1 MTSTAPSPASWSE
14 LLGPRYRSTSAVLA
28 GGVGLHA
35 VNIFLTTSLLP
46 TAIGELGR
54 ESLYA
59 WSATVFM
66 VTSVISSMTVSRLL
80 AHRGALGAY
89 LFALAPFFVGT
100 MICAVS
106 PSMEVLLVG
115 RAVQGLGGGLLA
127 GLSYAVLREA
137 LPEHLWARATAL
149 VSAMWGVGT
158 LAGPAIGGLFAQLG
172 QWRLAFVALAVVAAA
187 IAVIAPRALPRTER
201 VRGGEPVPAT
211 SLVLLTLATIAISV
225 ASIVGNRTH
234 MLALIAVGAAFIVL
248 FLAWERRSPRRVLP
262 QSTYTRASSLKW
274 IYLTIAVLASGTV
287 SEAFTPLF
295 GQRLAGLVPFA
306 AGFLGAMMSVGWSAT
321 MIFSSDISRP
331 RTQTAAKIAGPA
343 VLAAG
348 LLLTAALWRD
358 DAGPVTVI
366 LWAGALAAAGA
377 GIGLAF
383 PHLMVAAMRSTDDE
397 QEGAKAAAGL
407 NTVELIAMALGSAV
421 AGVLV
426 NLGAPSALASARL
439 LFLGLGVIAAAGVF
453 TAYRATRQAERE
465 DPGRPYVRVAK

>member
-1 MTSTAPSPASWSE
+1 MTTTAASPTGWPE

-28 GGVGLHA
+28 GGVALHA
-35 VNIFLTTSLLP
+35 VNIFLTTTLLP
-46 TAIGELGR
+46 TAIGELGH

-66 VTSVISSMTVSRLL
+66 VASVISSMTVSRLL
-80 AHRGALGAY
+80 ARRGALGAY
-89 LFALAPFFVGT
+89 LFALAPFAAGT

-106 PSMEVLLVG
+106 PVMEILLVG
-115 RAVQGLGGGLLA
+115 RAIQGLGGGLLA

-172 QWRLAFVALAVVAAA
+172 QWRLAFVALAGVAAA

-201 VRGGEPVPAT
+201 GRGGEPVPVV
-211 SLVLLTLATIAISV
+211 SLALLTLATIAISV
-225 ASIVGNRTH
+225 AGILGDRTRMLIMIALGVVFVG
-234 MLALIAVGAAFIVL
+234 L
-248 FLAWERRSPRRVLP
+248 FVAWERRSPNRVLP
-262 QSTYTRASSLKW
+262 KSTYTTASSLKW
-274 IYLTIAVLASGTV
+274 IYLAIAVLASGTV

-295 GQRLAGLVPFA
+295 GQRLAGLAPFA
-306 AGFLGAMMSVGWSAT
+306 AGFLGAMMSVGWSVT
-321 MIFSSDISRP
+321 MVFSSAVSRP
-331 RTQTAAKIAGPA
+331 RAQQAATVAGPV

-348 LLLTAALWRD
+348 LLVTAGLWRD
-358 DAGPVTVI
+358 DAGPGTVI
-366 LWAGALAAAGA
+366 LCAGVLVAAGA

-383 PHLMVAAMRSTDDE
+383 PHLMVAAMRSSDDE

-407 NTVELIAMALGSAV
+407 NTVELIAMAVGSAI

-426 NLGAPSALASARL
+426 NLGAPSPLTSARL
-439 LFLGLGVIAAAGVF
+439 LFLGLGVIAAVGVYP
-453 TAYRATRQAERE
+453 ACRATRHPIARSSDSPTAVE
-465 DPGRPYVRVAK
+465 

>member
-1 MTSTAPSPASWSE
+1 MTTTAASPASWSE
-14 LLGPRYRSTSAVLA
+14 LLGPRYRSTSVVLA

-66 VTSVISSMTVSRLL
+66 VASVISSMTVSRLL

-100 MICAVS
+100 MICAVG
-106 PSMEVLLVG
+106 PTMEVLLVG
-115 RAVQGLGGGLLA
+115 RAIQGLGGGLLA

-137 LPEHLWARATAL
+137 LPEQLWARATAL

-172 QWRLAFVALAVVAAA
+172 LWRLAFVALAVVAAA
-187 IAVIAPRALPRTER
+187 IALIAPRALPRTER
-201 VRGGEPVPAT
+201 VRGGEPVPAM
-211 SLVLLTLATIAISV
+211 SLALLTLATIAISV
-225 ASIVGNRTH
+225 AGILGNRTQ
-234 MLALIAVGAAFIVL
+234 MLVLIALGVVFIAL
-248 FLAWERRSPRRVLP
+248 FVAWERRSHHRVLP

-306 AGFLGAMMSVGWSAT
+306 AGFLGAMMSVGWSVT

-331 RTQTAAKIAGPA
+331 RAQTAAKVAGPV

-348 LLLTAALWRD
+348 LLVTAGLWRD
-358 DAGPVTVI
+358 DAGLGTVI

-383 PHLMVAAMRSTDDE
+383 PHLMVAAMRSSDDE

-407 NTVELIAMALGSAV
+407 NTVELIAMAVGSAI

-426 NLGAPSALASARL
+426 NLGAPSILTSARL
-439 LFLGLGVIAAAGVF
+439 LFLGLGVIATVGVY
-453 TAYRATRQAERE
+453 TAYRATRHAAATSPASPRT
-465 DPGRPYVRVAK
+465 VA

>member
-1 MTSTAPSPASWSE
+1 MTTTAPSRAGWSE

-66 VTSVISSMTVSRLL
+66 VASVISSMTVSRLL

-89 LFALAPFFVGT
+89 LFALAPFFAGT
-100 MICAVS
+100 MICAIG

-115 RAVQGLGGGLLA
+115 RAVQGIGGGLLA

-137 LPEHLWARATAL
+137 LPERLWARATAL

-172 QWRLAFVALAVVAAA
+172 HWRLAFVALAVVAAV

-211 SLVLLTLATIAISV
+211 SLALLTLATIAISV
-225 ASIVGNRTH
+225 AGILGNRTH
-234 MLALIAVGAAFIVL
+234 MLILIAVGVVFVAA

-262 QSTYTRASSLKW
+262 KSTYSRASSLKW

-295 GQRLAGLVPFA
+295 GQRLAGLAPFA
-306 AGFLGAMMSVGWSAT
+306 AGFLGAMMSVGWSVT
-321 MIFSSDISRP
+321 MIFSSDISRR
-331 RTQTAAKIAGPA
+331 RTKTVAMITGPL

-358 DAGPVTVI
+358 DAGLAVVI
-366 LWAGALAAAGA
+366 LWAVTLAAAGA

-383 PHLMVAAMRSTDDE
+383 PHLMVAAMQSTDDAH
-397 QEGAKAAAGL
+397 EGAKAAAGL
-407 NTVELIAMALGSAV
+407 NTVELIAMAVGSAV

-426 NLGAPSALASARL
+426 NLGAPSTLTSAQL
-439 LFLGLGVIAAAGVF
+439 LFLGLGVIATAGVF
-453 TAYRATRQAERE
+453 TAYRATRQADRGNA
-465 DPGRPYVRVAK
+465 DPS

>member
-1 MTSTAPSPASWSE
+1 MTTTAPSPASWSA

-66 VTSVISSMTVSRLL
+66 VASVISSMTVSRLL

-172 QWRLAFVALAVVAAA
+172 QWRLAFVALAVVAAV

-225 ASIVGNRTH
+225 AGILGNRTH

-262 QSTYTRASSLKW
+262 QSTYTR
-274 IYLTIAVLASGTV
+274 
-287 SEAFTPLF
+287 
-295 GQRLAGLVPFA
+295 VPFA
-306 AGFLGAMMSVGWSAT
+306 AGFLGAMMSVGWSVT

-331 RTQTAAKIAGPA
+331 RAQTAAKIAGPLI
-343 VLAAG
+343 LAAG
-348 LLLTAALWRD
+348 LLLTAALWRE
-358 DAGPVTVI
+358 DAGLGVVI
-366 LWAGALAAAGA
+366 LWSGALAAAGA

-407 NTVELIAMALGSAV
+407 NTVELIAMAVGSAV

-426 NLGAPSALASARL
+426 NLGAPSALTSARV

-453 TAYRATRQAERE
+453 TAYRATRQAEHE
-465 DPGRPYVRVAK
+465 VARPS